1 MSRNPMQK
9 QKLLYLRKI
18 LLEKTDE
25 NHGLTSSEI
34 LAELA
39 LYGITAE
46 RKSLYD
52 DLQVLEKFGMD
63 ICKSKSST
71 VKYYVASREFE
82 LPELKLLVD
91 AIQSSKFIT
100 EKKSISLIHKLEG
113 LASVHD
119 GKELQRQVFV
129 ANRAK
134 TMNERIY
141 YSVDKIQNAIAL
153 NRKISFKYYRWE
165 LDFSGTE
172 RIVKREKIRNGGY
185 TASPWALCWDD
196 ENYYLVGYDAKADRI
211 KHYRV
216 DKMLKI
222 KVESTRREGRKK
234 FKEVDMAAYAKKMFN
249 MFDGEEQTVEILC
262 ENSLAGV
269 MIDRF
274 GKEVWMSRVDDEHFK
289 VAVKVAASKH
299 FVHWVMALGSGA
311 KIIGPENLVHEVNE
325 EIKRLAEQY
334 REK

>member
-165 LDFSGTE
+165 LDFSGSE

-196 ENYYLVGYDAKADRI
+196 EKYYLVGYDNREYKI
-211 KHYRV
+211 KHFRV
-216 DKMLKI
+216 DKMAD
-222 KVESTRREGRKK
+222 VSVVYEEREG
-234 FKEVDMAAYAKKMFN
+234 KEEFSKMQMSEYTNRLFG
-249 MFDGEEQTVEILC
+249 MFDGNLETVTLLC
-262 ENSLAGV
+262 ENHAANV
-269 MIDRF
+269 IIDRF
-274 GKEVWMSRVDDEHFK
+274 GTDIPFMKTDAEHFTVRVRVSVSK
-289 VAVKVAASKH
+289 LFLSWIMAIPGVKIVA
-299 FVHWVMALGSGA
+299 
-311 KIIGPENLVHEVNE
+311 PERTVDMMKS
-325 EIKRLAEQY
+325 EIKRLQEMY
-334 REK
+334 L

>member
-153 NRKISFKYYRWE
+153 NRKSRLNITVGNSIFRERSE
-165 LDFSGTE
+165 LSSVKKSGTADTRHHRGRCAGMM
-172 RIVKREKIRNGGY
+172 RITISLPMTPV
-185 TASPWALCWDD
+185 P
-196 ENYYLVGYDAKADRI
+196 
-211 KHYRV
+211 
-216 DKMLKI
+216 
-222 KVESTRREGRKK
+222 
-234 FKEVDMAAYAKKMFN
+234 
-249 MFDGEEQTVEILC
+249 TV
-262 ENSLAGV
+262 
-269 MIDRF
+269 
-274 GKEVWMSRVDDEHFK
+274 
-289 VAVKVAASKH
+289 
-299 FVHWVMALGSGA
+299 
-311 KIIGPENLVHEVNE
+311 
-325 EIKRLAEQY
+325 
-334 REK
+334 

>member
-196 ENYYLVGYDAKADRI
+196 ENYYLIAYDTCADSI

-216 DKMLKI
+216 DKMDDI
-222 KVESTRREGRKK
+222 KVLEDERDGGKTFEK
-234 FKEVDMAAYAKKMFN
+234 FDPADYSKGVFSMFGGEKATVKLSVDN
-249 MFDGEEQTVEILC
+249 DCI
-262 ENSLAGV
+262 GV
-269 MIDRF
+269 IVDRF
-274 GKEVWMSRVDDEHFK
+274 GRDIFVTKESDTTFGVSVDIMTSKQFYAWVFGLGGKVRIISPQNVVDEFK
-289 VAVKVAASKH
+289 KQLENVN
-299 FVHWVMALGSGA
+299 GSF
-311 KIIGPENLVHEVNE
+311 
-325 EIKRLAEQY
+325 
-334 REK
+334 

>member
-52 DLQVLEKFGMD
+52 DFQVLEKFGMD

-100 EKKSISLIHKLEG
+100 EKSISLIHKLEG

-172 RIVKREKIRNGGY
+172 RIVKREKIRDGGY

-196 ENYYLVGYDAKADRI
+196 ENYYLIAYDTCADSI

-216 DKMLKI
+216 DKMDDI
-222 KVESTRREGRKK
+222 
-234 FKEVDMAAYAKKMFN
+234 EVLDDER
-249 MFDGEEQTVEILC
+249 DGERPLKNLILQIIQRAFSQC
-262 ENSLAGV
+262 S
-269 MIDRF
+269 
-274 GKEVWMSRVDDEHFK
+274 
-289 VAVKVAASKH
+289 AVKK
-299 FVHWVMALGSGA
+299 L
-311 KIIGPENLVHEVNE
+311 
-325 EIKRLAEQY
+325 RLSCRLTMTA
-334 REK
+334 

>member
-134 TMNERIY
+134 TMNERI
-141 YSVDKIQNAIAL
+141 
-153 NRKISFKYYRWE
+153 
-165 LDFSGTE
+165 
-172 RIVKREKIRNGGY
+172 VKREKIRDGGY

-196 ENYYLVGYDAKADRI
+196 ENYYLIAYDTCADSI

-216 DKMLKI
+216 DKMDDIEVLDDERDGGKTF
-222 KVESTRREGRKK
+222 EK
-234 FKEVDMAAYAKKMFN
+234 FDPADYSKGVFSMFGGEKATVKLSVDN
-249 MFDGEEQTVEILC
+249 DCI
-262 ENSLAGV
+262 GV
-269 MIDRF
+269 IVDRF
-274 GKEVWMSRVDDEHFK
+274 GRDIFVTKESDTTFGVSVDIMTSKQFYAWVFGLGGKVRIISPQNVVDEFK
-289 VAVKVAASKH
+289 KQ
-299 FVHWVMALGSGA
+299 L
-311 KIIGPENLVHEVNE
+311 ENVNDSF
-325 EIKRLAEQY
+325 
-334 REK
+334 

>member
-172 RIVKREKIRNGGY
+172 RIVKREKIRDGGY
-185 TASPWALCWDD
+185 TVML
-196 ENYYLVGYDAKADRI
+196 YTVGTGVI
-211 KHYRV
+211 
-216 DKMLKI
+216 
-222 KVESTRREGRKK
+222 G
-234 FKEVDMAAYAKKMFN
+234 N
-249 MFDGEEQTVEILC
+249 EIVIL
-262 ENSLAGV
+262 
-269 MIDRF
+269 
-274 GKEVWMSRVDDEHFK
+274 
-289 VAVKVAASKH
+289 
-299 FVHWVMALGSGA
+299 
-311 KIIGPENLVHEVNE
+311 IIPAQ
-325 EIKRLAEQY
+325 RP
-334 REK
+334 R

>member
-100 EKKSISLIHKLEG
+100 EKKSN
-113 LASVHD
+113 
-119 GKELQRQVFV
+119 Q
-129 ANRAK
+129 
-134 TMNERIY
+134 
-141 YSVDKIQNAIAL
+141 
-153 NRKISFKYYRWE
+153 
-165 LDFSGTE
+165 
-172 RIVKREKIRNGGY
+172 
-185 TASPWALCWDD
+185 P
-196 ENYYLVGYDAKADRI
+196 
-211 KHYRV
+211 
-216 DKMLKI
+216 
-222 KVESTRREGRKK
+222 
-234 FKEVDMAAYAKKMFN
+234 
-249 MFDGEEQTVEILC
+249 
-262 ENSLAGV
+262 NSLEFLARQLAAPALHRNQARSEAR
-269 MIDRF
+269 I
-274 GKEVWMSRVDDEHFK
+274 GKPFRS
-289 VAVKVAASKH
+289 
-299 FVHWVMALGSGA
+299 
-311 KIIGPENLVHEVNE
+311 
-325 EIKRLAEQY
+325 
-334 REK
+334 

>member
-1 MSRNPMQK
+1 M
-9 QKLLYLRKI
+9 
-18 LLEKTDE
+18 
-25 NHGLTSSEI
+25 
-34 LAELA
+34 
-39 LYGITAE
+39 
-46 RKSLYD
+46 
-52 DLQVLEKFGMD
+52 
-63 ICKSKSST
+63 
-71 VKYYVASREFE
+71 
-82 LPELKLLVD
+82 
-91 AIQSSKFIT
+91 
-100 EKKSISLIHKLEG
+100 
-113 LASVHD
+113 
-119 GKELQRQVFV
+119 LQRQVYV
-129 ANRAK
+129 AGRVKA
-134 TMNERIY
+134 MNNDIMEN
-141 YSVDKIQNAIAL
+141 VDAIHNAISQNL
-153 NRKISFKYYRWE
+153 QISFWYFQWNVQKEPE
-165 LDFSGTE
+165 L
-172 RIVKREKIRNGGY
+172 RRNGERY
-185 TASPWALCWDD
+185 VISPWGLSWDD

-274 GKEVWMSRVDDEHFK
+274 GKEVRMSRVDDEHLK

-334 REK
+334 RENLSNK

>member
-18 LLEKTDE
+18 MLEKTDE

-39 LYGITAE
+39 SYGIQAE

-63 ICKSKSST
+63 ICKTKSST
-71 VKYYVASREFE
+71 VKYYVGSRDFE

-100 EKKSISLIHKLEG
+100 EKKSFSLIHKIEG
-113 LASVHD
+113 LASVYE
-119 GKELQRQVFV
+119 GKELQRQVV
-129 ANRAK
+129 ISNRVK

-172 RIVKREKIRNGGY
+172 RIVKREKSGTADIRHHRGRCAGMM
-185 TASPWALCWDD
+185 
-196 ENYYLVGYDAKADRI
+196 RI
-211 KHYRV
+211 TISLPMTPV
-216 DKMLKI
+216 P
-222 KVESTRREGRKK
+222 
-234 FKEVDMAAYAKKMFN
+234 
-249 MFDGEEQTVEILC
+249 TV
-262 ENSLAGV
+262 
-269 MIDRF
+269 
-274 GKEVWMSRVDDEHFK
+274 
-289 VAVKVAASKH
+289 
-299 FVHWVMALGSGA
+299 
-311 KIIGPENLVHEVNE
+311 
-325 EIKRLAEQY
+325 
-334 REK
+334 

>member
-196 ENYYLVGYDAKADRI
+196 ENYYLIAYDTCADSI

-216 DKMLKI
+216 DKMDDI
-222 KVESTRREGRKK
+222 
-234 FKEVDMAAYAKKMFN
+234 EV
-249 MFDGEEQTVEILC
+249 L
-262 ENSLAGV
+262 
-269 MIDRF
+269 
-274 GKEVWMSRVDDEHFK
+274 DDERDGDRLSKRACVEK
-289 VAVKVAASKH
+289 VDARNYSQWFSPRLIFDNTPLKDIVINLERRYNIEIS
-299 FVHWVMALGSGA
+299 LSSN
-311 KIIGPENLVHEVNE
+311 ISPE
-325 EIKRLAEQY
+325 KRLSLVVCHEPLEDLMEVMSSLMSIRY
-334 REK
+334 RIDGNRVLITQR

>member
-196 ENYYLVGYDAKADRI
+196 ENY
-211 KHYRV
+211 
-216 DKMLKI
+216 I
-222 KVESTRREGRKK
+222 KVLDDERDGGKTFEK
-234 FKEVDMAAYAKKMFN
+234 FDPAGYSKGVFSMFGGEKATVKLSVDN
-249 MFDGEEQTVEILC
+249 DCI
-262 ENSLAGV
+262 GV
-269 MIDRF
+269 IVDRF
-274 GKEVWMSRVDDEHFK
+274 GRDIFVTKESDTTFGVSVDIMTSKQFYAWVFGLGGKVRIVSPQNVVDEFK
-289 VAVKVAASKH
+289 KQLK
-299 FVHWVMALGSGA
+299 
-311 KIIGPENLVHEVNE
+311 NVNDSF
-325 EIKRLAEQY
+325 
-334 REK
+334 

>member
-1 MSRNPMQK
+1 MRGTVLCREILCKTEAFVSA
-9 QKLLYLRKI
+9 KI

-165 LDFSGTE
+165 LDFRE
-172 RIVKREKIRNGGY
+172 RSELSSVKNQERRIHGI
-185 TASPWALCWDD
+185 T
-196 ENYYLVGYDAKADRI
+196 VG
-211 KHYRV
+211 
-216 DKMLKI
+216 
-222 KVESTRREGRKK
+222 
-234 FKEVDMAAYAKKMFN
+234 
-249 MFDGEEQTVEILC
+249 
-262 ENSLAGV
+262 
-269 MIDRF
+269 
-274 GKEVWMSRVDDEHFK
+274 
-289 VAVKVAASKH
+289 AV
-299 FVHWVMALGSGA
+299 LG
-311 KIIGPENLVHEVNE
+311 
-325 EIKRLAEQY
+325 
-334 REK
+334 